1 MRNVVIGFLG
11 TILDQ
16 GRRRSWRP
24 SVQICAHSDFPVDR
38 LELLHDHLNLRLA
51 EKVARDIVAL
61 SPRTEVRLVDMEIT
75 NPWDFQEV
83 YGKLYDFAESYG
95 FDEDRESYY
104 VHLTTGTHV
113 AQICWFLLTESRH
126 IPARLLQSGPPCGE
140 ATPDGTI
147 DIIDL
152 DLERYNAL
160 QRRFE
165 ATARE
170 HSYML
175 RGGIPTK
182 NAAFHNVIE
191 RLEQVVTR
199 SDEPVLLV
207 GEAGIGKTTLAR
219 RIHELKRQRHRVKG
233 RLVHVNCAGLQG
245 PYAMAALF
253 GQRRNVAGL
262 AGTERAGFLSE
273 AEGGVL
279 FLDDIDLLP
288 HAEQGLLLDALESG
302 SYYPVGANTAQ
313 NCRFHLIAATSY
325 DLSVLAQQGIMR
337 RDLLARLALWVFHL
351 PPLRNRREDM
361 EVELMY
367 ELEKAERSLG
377 CKIGFNVDARARY
390 LRFAR
395 DPATP
400 WSGNYRDM
408 SASARRLCTFAGR
421 GRITLSM
428 VEAEILTL
436 SRQWAA
442 VQQDA
447 DLALLAEILPDPA
460 GVDEFDRAQLA
471 AAVRACREASSLSAA
486 GRRLFAI
493 SRQEKA
499 SQNDADRLRKYLARF
514 GLNWERIVRL
524 RTHSQKMTVAARQMA
539 EKKTVGHLS

>member
-24 SVQICAHSDFPVDR
+24 SVQICAHPDFPVDR
-38 LELLHDHLNLRLA
+38 LELLHDHLNLQLA
-51 EKVARDIVAL
+51 EKVARDVVVL
-61 SPRTEVRLVDMEIT
+61 SPRTEVRLVDMELD

-95 FDEDRESYY
+95 FDEDREHYY

-126 IPARLLQSGPPCGE
+126 IPARLLQSGPPRAE
-140 ATPDGTI
+140 DAPNGTI

-152 DLERYNAL
+152 DLARYNAL

-165 ATARE
+165 AAARE

-175 RGGIPTK
+175 RGGIQTR
-182 NAAFHNVIE
+182 NAAFHHMIE

-199 SDEPVLLV
+199 SDEPVVLV
-207 GEAGIGKTTLAR
+207 GEAGVGKTTLAR
-219 RIHELKRQRHRVKG
+219 RIYELKLQRRRVKG

-245 PYAMAALF
+245 PHGMAALF
-253 GQRRNVAGL
+253 GQRRNVVGL

-288 HAEQGLLLDALESG
+288 HAAQGLLLDALESG
-302 SYYPVGANTAQ
+302 SYYPVGSDTAQ
-313 NCRFHLIAATSY
+313 SCRFHLIAATGC
-325 DLSVLAQQGIMR
+325 DLSVLARQGLMR

-351 PPLRNRREDM
+351 PPLRDRREDM
-361 EVELMY
+361 EAELAY
-367 ELEKAERSLG
+367 ELGEAERSLG
-377 CKIGFNVDARARY
+377 CKVGFNVDARTRY
-390 LRFAR
+390 LHFAR
-395 DPATP
+395 DPAMP
-400 WSGNYRDM
+400 WSGNYRDL
-408 SASARRLCTFAGR
+408 SASARRLCTLAER
-421 GRITLSM
+421 GRITLPM
-428 VEAEILTL
+428 VEAEVMTL
-436 SRQWAA
+436 SHQWAA
-442 VQQDA
+442 VQRDG
-447 DLALLAEILPDPA
+447 DLTLLAEILPDPA

-471 AAVRACREASSLSAA
+471 AVVRACREASSLSAA

-493 SRQEKA
+493 SRQAKA

-514 GLNWERIVRL
+514 GLNWE
-524 RTHSQKMTVAARQMA
+524 MVASGA
-539 EKKTVGHLS
+539 

>member
-24 SVQICAHSDFPVDR
+24 SVQICAHPDFPVDR

-51 EKVARDIVAL
+51 EKVARDITAL
-61 SPRTEVRLVDMEIT
+61 SPRTEVRLVDMELK

-95 FDEDRESYY
+95 FDEDREHYY

-126 IPARLLQSGPPCGE
+126 IPARLLQSGPPEGK
-140 ATPDGTI
+140 AAPDGTI

-152 DLERYNAL
+152 DLARYNAL

-165 ATARE
+165 TAARE

-175 RGGIPTK
+175 RGGIPTR

-199 SDEPVLLV
+199 SDEPILLV
-207 GEAGIGKTTLAR
+207 GEAGVGKTTLAQ
-219 RIHELKRQRHRVKG
+219 RIHELKLQRRRVKG

-245 PYAMAALF
+245 QHAMAALF
-253 GQRRNVAGL
+253 GQRRNVVGL

-288 HAEQGLLLDALESG
+288 HAEQALLLDALERG
-302 SYYPVGANTAQ
+302 SYYPVGSDTAQ
-313 NCRFHLIAATSY
+313 SCRFHLIATTSR
-325 DLSVLAQQGIMR
+325 DLSVLSQQGILR
-337 RDLLARLALWVFHL
+337 PDLLARLALWVFHL
-351 PPLRNRREDM
+351 PPLRERREDM
-361 EVELMY
+361 EVELAY

-395 DPATP
+395 DPAMP
-400 WSGNYRDM
+400 WSGNYRDL
-408 SASARRLCTFAGR
+408 SASARRLCTLAER
-421 GRITLSM
+421 GRITLPM
-428 VEAEILTL
+428 VEAEILALTQ
-436 SRQWAA
+436 QWAA
-442 VQQDA
+442 MRRDG
-447 DLALLAEILPDPA
+447 DMALLAEVLPDPTN
-460 GVDEFDRAQLA
+460 VDEFDRAQLA
-471 AAVRACREASSLSAA
+471 AVVRACRESSSLSAA
-486 GRRLFAI
+486 GRRLFAL
-493 SRQEKA
+493 SRKEKT
-499 SQNDADRLRKYLARF
+499 SQNDADRLRKYLGRF
-514 GLNWERIVRL
+514 GLNWEMVSSG
-524 RTHSQKMTVAARQMA
+524 T
-539 EKKTVGHLS
+539 